1 MRNERENKP
10 VKVEMVAN
18 KKGVV
23 VPKTRSRPSS
33 YIPNNDE
40 NDDIWLSDDLSYSAY
55 PREPPNFAYNIVPPL
70 HESPSLASLPS
81 NRQNLLNEG
90 LSLSPTIIR
99 HGLKRREQNNG
110 EISKKLK
117 LNKVTKSK
125 IPIFKRNKQ
134 KKRVT
139 VTPTVQ
145 QEINEPAA
153 VSAPLRNSPPIPL
166 TVSKREND
174 SDDFNVVKRIK
185 KHDKARDKEL
195 LENDREL
202 RRKEALRIDKKRKF
216 IQRKNEI
223 IKQKVPL
230 DYYEIQRLN
239 QLSKPPGKN
248 IKRNGISPPRPISR
262 GVFKRKIEDNEGD
275 DQIALKRY
283 RKPVSKKASEQ
294 AAKLWM
300 QRIKIRNLKNKWAN
314 RKPTQSDINKFKPKL
329 W

>member
-1 MRNERENKP
+1 MANKFILVPEEIYRGLTSNDVGEPNLDFTRRNLEKSKLKRESESAKNVHYNQELRRYLHMRNERENKP

-70 HESPSLASLPS
+70 YESSASLPS

-90 LSLSPTIIR
+90 LSLSPTITR
-99 HGLKRREQNNG
+99 HGLKRSEQNNG
-110 EISKKLK
+110 ETSKKLK
-117 LNKVTKSK
+117 LSKVTKSK
-125 IPIFKRNKQ
+125 IPIFKRKKQ

-174 SDDFNVVKRIK
+174 SNDFNVVKRIK

-216 IQRKNEI
+216 NT
-223 IKQKVPL
+223 
-230 DYYEIQRLN
+230 
-239 QLSKPPGKN
+239 
-248 IKRNGISPPRPISR
+248 
-262 GVFKRKIEDNEGD
+262 
-275 DQIALKRY
+275 
-283 RKPVSKKASEQ
+283 KK
-294 AAKLWM
+294 K
-300 QRIKIRNLKNKWAN
+300 
-314 RKPTQSDINKFKPKL
+314 
-329 W
+329 